1 MSGET
6 TTTKDLIAEVNLG
19 EEKHDEIPEK
29 IGESKVESHFICLA

>member
-19 EEKHDEIPEK
+19 EEKHEIPEK